1 MAQSPFAAPSRPARQ
16 LLHREAYFE
25 AEWLAREETELFGR
39 AWSFACMTD
48 DLAGPGDYVTVKV
61 GDWPLVILRDKG
73 GALRAFHNVCRHR
86 GMQVVEGCGNA
97 AKGLT
102 CPYHWWTYE
111 LDGALRGM
119 PKREALFADL
129 DLSTI
134 ALKPAS
140 VGVIDRLVFVCPD
153 ATPPDGFETFKADLE
168 EHLWPHDVAKL
179 EETASGRYRIACNW
193 KLFAENAMDGYHLAY
208 LHDRTL
214 MGPDAEWQTWKA
226 AGRHWVW
233 YGPGESE
240 GRRNSTMKRIPESD
254 PDAPR
259 PRVWWFF
266 PTSGVIATG
275 VFWSVFWLVP
285 DGPQSC
291 FLDTRTWIMPD
302 QAEAMKAYED
312 LFPAS
317 RHRRD
322 GSPDAIALDQLDVH
336 PMETLDF
343 QIEDMW
349 VVERLQESLRS
360 PAFEV
365 GPLSLDTEASLT
377 HFQRSI
383 LDYVPAGG
391 RGMKAAAE

>member
-86 GMQVVEGCGNA
+86 GMQVLEGCGNA

-179 EETASGRYRIACNW
+179 EETASGRYRIACNS

-254 PDAPR
+254 PDAPG

-365 GPLSLDTEASLT
+365 GPLSLEASLT